1 MTCIR
6 HTIICLLLA
15 CGLLAASPAMAA
27 PQDLSG
33 QLQQAK
39 AGDREAQFRVAEAYY
54 RGEGVRRNYSE
65 ALKWLR
71 AAAEQG
77 HAGAQYQLGY
87 LHQHGPAIVN
97 KDDKQAFAWYLKAAE
112 QGHVSAQ
119 TKVSMMYRRGKGVEK
134 NPEQARK
141 WSMAVLKSKGLLEEE
156 PPAAPGP
163 AAARPENASK
173 PASPAVPKADAPRAK
188 PATAEP
194 ATTTKTKT
202 RADTAAKPQMTAEQR
217 KAWRREQARK
227 LVEKMNREAAAEA
240 GWSDVEDE

>member
-1 MTCIR
+1 M
-6 HTIICLLLA
+6 ICLLMA
-15 CGLLAASPAMAA
+15 CGLLGAALATAA

-33 QLQQAK
+33 QLQQAR

-87 LHQHGPAIVN
+87 LHQHGPAIVD
-97 KDDKQAFAWYLKAAE
+97 KDDRQAFAWYLKAAE

-163 AAARPENASK
+163 AAARPEKASK
-173 PASPAVPKADAPRAK
+173 PARPAATRAEAQRAK
-188 PATAEP
+188 PATAE
-194 ATTTKTKT
+194 TKTKT
-202 RADTAAKPQMTAEQR
+202 KTGAKPRAKPQMTAEQR

-227 LVEKMNREAAAEA
+227 LVEKMNREAAAET